1 MAEQTVKKS
10 PWAKFGKAL
19 HIAVVVAF
27 FLPFFGI
34 SCRDKDMPGGE
45 SIDIITIST
54 ADMTFGCEPGGMIS
68 EAKNNED
75 MKGMDADLKVDKV
88 KIEPLAILAML
99 AAVGGVL
106 VSFLLKGKKAI
117 MGSLIASVVCLGA
130 VVGIWLKV
138 GGEID
143 SSITDKM
150 KADMENNTM
159 MKGSE
164 VESGP
169 RMGLWISLACLTA
182 CAALGALA
190 LKDKDTPMPEVVPPT
205 GPAGGPLPPSHS
217 V

>member
-1 MAEQTVKKS
+1 MAEQQTKKS

-45 SIDIITIST
+45 SIDVITISGT
-54 ADMTFGCEPGGMIS
+54 DMALGCAPGGMIS
-68 EAKNNED
+68 EANNSDE
-75 MKGMDADLKVDKV
+75 MKGMGDDIKVDKV
-88 KIEPLAILAML
+88 KIEPLAIIALL

-106 VSFLLKGKKAI
+106 VSFLLKGRKAV
-117 MGSLIASVVCLGA
+117 MASLITSVICLGT
-130 VVGIWLKV
+130 VVGIWIKV

-143 SSITDKM
+143 HEITDKM
-150 KADMENNTM
+150 KADMDKSSM
-159 MKGSE
+159 MRDSV

-169 RMGLWISLACLTA
+169 RMGLWISLACLAA

-190 LKDKDTPMPEVVPPT
+190 LKDRETMPDVGSP
-205 GPAGGPLPPSHS
+205 GGPQGPGSS
-217 V
+217 MV